1 MQRWRQGINAG
12 GGAKTARVP
21 TASEASKMF
30 TGHTFQIG
38 LKALIQPECL
48 ARVASW
54 LAFVVTIFMGH
65 ENGDNKGQLRDD
77 ASKACWLNKSL

>member
-1 MQRWRQGINAG
+1 MNFAQYTLSILTVYLEHEIEVGL
-12 GGAKTARVP
+12 KY
-21 TASEASKMF
+21 
-30 TGHTFQIG
+30 TFAWKSSY

-54 LAFVVTIFMGH
+54 LAFVIAIFMGH